1 MLHTPVDQAGARH
14 SLSPMVAKGG
24 AVMGTECSNA
34 KQACL
39 LVNIAH
45 SREFNELGQ
54 SVFEIGKVSKI
65 EQRRRAGCDQVIA
78 ERRGEYP
85 RRLSPRWPRPCPA
98 LGPFFVK
105 FPDNLKDGRRSVEHK
120 SGPQVFVPASFD
132 QDQEIFHAIETC
144 YLSHG
149 CLVVRSDDN
158 RIRTDATHSGRR
170 RRDGLQ
176 NGTSQNEIEPSP

>member
-1 MLHTPVDQAGARH
+1 
-14 SLSPMVAKGG
+14 
-24 AVMGTECSNA
+24 
-34 KQACL
+34 L

-65 EQRRRAGCDQVIA
+65 EQQRRAGCDQVIA

-105 FPDNLKDGRRSVEHK
+105 FTDNLKDARRSVEPK
-120 SGPQVFVPASFD
+120 SGPQVLVPASFD
-132 QDQEIFHAIETC
+132 QDQKIFHAIEAC
-144 YLSHG
+144 YLSPCG
-149 CLVVRSDDN
+149 CLVVRSGGN
-158 RIRTDATHSGRR
+158 RISTDATHGGRR
-170 RRDGLQ
+170 RRNGLQ
-176 NGTSQNEIEPSP
+176 NDTSQTEIEPQP